1 MPNMPARLL
10 TLPLS
15 CPMQPDTARSLDD
28 ARILVL
34 ARAACARDAALRR
47 PFLRGRWQAAHLD
60 GVAVAATALGVAE
73 GDIDPADTAK
83 AKRRISKLLRQR
95 LAAAPPVA
103 DGLNSL
109 AEFLGGRASSHADRL
124 VVVHGATAPKHF
136 ERTTASFAADSA
148 TQQYCDALR
157 GRN

>member
-1 MPNMPARLL
+1 MPSMHARLL
-10 TLPLS
+10 TLPL
-15 CPMQPDTARSLDD
+15 PHPPVTTGSLDD
-28 ARILVL
+28 ARLLVL

-47 PFLRGRWQAAHLD
+47 PFLRGRWQAAHLE

-73 GDIDPADTAK
+73 GDIDPADIAK

-95 LAAAPPVA
+95 LAVALPVA

-124 VVVHGATAPKHF
+124 AVVHAATAPPA
-136 ERTTASFAADSA
+136 EQDATASAA
-148 TQQYCDALR
+148 
-157 GRN
+157 